1 MSIEAL
7 RWAWEQGAK
16 ASHKFVLVT
25 IANSA
30 DAFGEAKLS
39 QDFLAYRT
47 ELSLRSVRDALKA
60 LEEAGLMTRVRSVR
74 RDGTRGVDG
83 VILHLERESAKEP
96 WKGLSEV
103 RRELNRKQKR
113 DGLPAGK
120 DHGPDLVLTSSE
132 DIPPSQDHRQILPVA
147 HDTTVDNS
155 ISPSESHRQDLPVGG
170 DYRQISPGLPADSA
184 GRSPRGH
191 LPTAHAR
198 LYPSSSS
205 VGTGASVADDD
216 QLTIDD
222 PDSSTVIATG
232 PRMHRGVNVR
242 RLAMEAGVTA
252 GEWPEE
258 AWVAA
263 VDLILGR
270 ASGKVSSPQRFV
282 TTGVLRDPTVMLDVS
297 GFGSVDPFGVPVER
311 QARRPQPRR
320 RVTCPVHHTEHIEG
334 QPCPG
339 CRADAITRAVGED

>member
-1 MSIEAL
+1 MSTEAL
-7 RWAWEQGAK
+7 RWAWEQEAK
-16 ASHKFVLVT
+16 SSHKFVLVT

-83 VILHLERESAKEP
+83 VILHLERESAKQP

-113 DGLPAGK
+113 DGLPAGE
-120 DHGPDLVLTSSE
+120 DHGPDLVPSPNQDVS
-132 DIPPSQDHRQILPVA
+132 PSQNHRQILPVVQDA
-147 HDTTVDNS
+147 PVDNT
-155 ISPSESHRQDLPVGG
+155 IAPSENYRQHLPVVAA
-170 DYRQISPGLPADSA
+170 YRQISPNLPAESA
-184 GRSPRGH
+184 GRPPRGH

-205 VGTGASVADDD
+205 VGTGAHAADDD
-216 QLTIDD
+216 RSTMDD
-222 PDSSTVIATG
+222 SNSSSVIAAG

-242 RLAMEAGVTA
+242 RLAMEAGAAA

-282 TTGVLRDPTVMLDVS
+282 TTGILRDPTVMLDVS
-297 GFGSVDPFGVPVER
+297 GFGSVDPFGVPIKG
-311 QARRPQPRR
+311 QSWQPQPRR